1 MARKRYSD
9 EDALKIL
16 REIDVHLHDGLDVV
30 GSCRK
35 AGIEPQTRVGR
46 PHPVNNAIDAARAVL
61 HERVSLNGSLQFF
74 RVFHRQQAYR

>member
-30 GSCRK
+30 GASLRRRRRCRCSASVISFSK
-35 AGIEPQTRVGR
+35 RLF
-46 PHPVNNAIDAARAVL
+46 RASAEL
-61 HERVSLNGSLQFF
+61 LIGTIRKSINLACFSSS
-74 RVFHRQQAYR
+74 